1 MKAIRFHNFGGPE
14 VLQYEDVPR
23 PGLGANDVLVQ
34 LKAAG
39 LNHLDLWVRSGVRER
54 NISLPLT
61 PGSDGA
67 GIIAEIGS
75 AVQPLKVGDRVL
87 IVPGLSCGACKLCLS
102 ARDNL
107 CQEYR
112 VLGTKEDGT
121 YAEFVKVPAAN
132 VFPIPDGLDFNQA
145 AAIPLVFLTAWHML
159 NTLAKIQPGEIALIH
174 GAGSGVGSAGIQ
186 VAKLFGARVITTA
199 NSEQKLMK
207 AKQFGADA
215 VINYLEKDFV
225 DEVKRLTQNQGVDV
239 VFEHIG
245 GQIFEKSISVL
256 TKAGRL
262 VTCGA
267 TTEYLTQIDIRYVY
281 SRNLSIFGSWMGSKQ
296 ELAEV
301 LKFFGTNAPHNRKLL
316 PVIDKLFPLAEAGQ
330 AQHWMEDRK
339 NFGKIVMEI

>member
-23 PGLGANDVLVQ
+23 PGISTGDVLVQ

-75 AVQPLKVGDRVL
+75 DVKEFKVGDRVL
-87 IVPGLSCGACKLCLS
+87 IIPGLSCGACKLCLS
-102 ARDNL
+102 ARDHL

-121 YAEFVKVPAAN
+121 YAEFLRLPATN
-132 VFPIPDGLDFNQA
+132 VCPIPDGLDFNGA

-159 NTLAKIQPGEIALIH
+159 YTLAKIQPGEIALIH

-186 VAKLFGARVITTA
+186 IAKLFGARVITTA

-239 VFEHIG
+239 IFEHIG

-267 TTEYLTQIDIRYVY
+267 TTEYLTQIDVRYVY
-281 SRNLSIFGSWMGSKQ
+281 SRDLTIFGSWMGSKQ

-316 PVIDKLFPLAEAGQ
+316 PVIDKVFPLAEAAQ
-330 AQHWMEDRK
+330 AQRWMEERK